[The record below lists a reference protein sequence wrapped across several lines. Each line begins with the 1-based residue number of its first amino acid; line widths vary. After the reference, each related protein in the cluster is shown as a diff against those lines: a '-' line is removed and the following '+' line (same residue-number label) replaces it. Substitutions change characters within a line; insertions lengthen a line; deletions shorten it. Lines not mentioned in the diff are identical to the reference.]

1 MDNNKNK
8 TSRRWYNI
16 AKRIALVAAVFA
28 AILSILMIANY
39 IQTKAVD
46 PLNSK
51 AISQLMEQL
60 QENPDDTALK
70 EQIRALDLLARKAY
84 FTHRWQ
90 LRTGSYLLFAFVLVL
105 LLALKYMS
113 SLESKLPDLSES
125 ASPDE
130 TGENRLLSRR
140 YLVFGGVGLFILAF
154 VFGILSQSE
163 LKNIGIFRAKGR
175 TKKTMTVKGMAYSE
189 LNSAKL
195 TF

>member
-1 MDNNKNK
+1 MDDNKNK
-8 TSRRWYNI
+8 TSRMGYNI
-16 AKRIALVAAVFA
+16 AKRIAVVAAVFA

-60 QENPDDTALK
+60 QENPNDTTLK

-84 FTHRWQ
+84 FTHQWQ

-105 LLALKYMS
+105 LLSLKYMS

-125 ASPDE
+125 PVRMRPGR
-130 TGENRLLSRR
+130 TGYCRDDILFSVEWVFLSRH
-140 YLVFGGVGLFILAF
+140 LFSA
-154 VFGILSQSE
+154 SYH
-163 LKNIGIFRAKGR
+163 RA
-175 TKKTMTVKGMAYSE
+175 
-189 LNSAKL
+189 N
-195 TF
+195 